1 MLQSFVK
8 RVFVSLILFC
18 RPGTSAKLRMIVQH
32 GLNTL
37 RAGEKHGLQPA
48 MVIHWAQCLSQ
59 MVHTHTLSGIF
70 IYSISTLHNLHSA
83 KYILV
88 RPSSSSEVVG

>member
-1 MLQSFVK
+1 MLQTL
-8 RVFVSLILFC
+8 VSTYICICHSFC
-18 RPGTSAKLRMIVQH
+18 RPGTSANLRMIVQH

-59 MVHTHTLSGIF
+59 MVYTHTHTHTQRYFS
-70 IYSISTLHNLHSA
+70 
-83 KYILV
+83 
-88 RPSSSSEVVG
+88 